1 MSRTTTRRPTRSK
14 KVKAARPTV
23 CPYRLRTLVALFIIV
38 MGGFLYRLAD
48 LQLTPDP
55 ALAEPISN
63 TLRSE
68 ELPAR
73 RGALVDRLGRP
84 LAYSLPAPTIVA
96 DPRLITDEQI
106 PWVVGELS
114 QLLDTDPEVMARRL
128 ASDAHFVYLDRQ
140 VDPEIGEAVMEL
152 GLPGVWTYEEPRRE
166 HPNGSCTGLSLLG
179 RVDTDHNG
187 ISGLERIFDELL
199 TGTPGLRAAEVSADR
214 RSTIVGGQQIIEPAI
229 PGEELQLTLD
239 RDIQFKVQ
247 EILEE
252 ALEAHDADLGTV
264 IVTVPSTGAVLASVG
279 GVRNEETG
287 LIECT
292 SNNLAFTHTF
302 EPGSTMKAIS
312 IAAAIESGSILSYES
327 NTVPVEL
334 TYPLDDGKTFY
345 IRDQH
350 RYEERDYSAS
360 DILVRSSNVGTALI
374 AAETEEHSPGAVF
387 DTMQRFGFGSVTGVD
402 FPGESPG
409 ILNPFLSTVALPTA
423 SYGQGVAVTSA
434 QIIEAYNTLANGG
447 VEVPLVVTTDAI
459 GEAPT
464 EQVVSGETAATIM
477 GMLRGVVELDE
488 GTGNLAAIPG
498 YTVAGKT
505 STAWQPCGLS
515 GYRCPEDDPDGRVRH
530 YTPGFAGIVSND
542 QGPQFSVF
550 VMIDNPKGEFYG
562 GNVAAPVFAEI
573 AAYTARQLQIPQTAA
588 DVTTSAVR
596 AEAATVTVD
605 TVPVESQ
612 DG

>member
-1 MSRTTTRRPTRSK
+1 MSRSTTRRPTRSK

-128 ASDAHFVYLDRQ
+128 AGDAHFVYLDRQ
-140 VDPEIGEAVMEL
+140 VDPEIGEAVEAL
-152 GLPGVWTYEEPRRE
+152 DLPGVWSYEEPRRE

-199 TGTPGLRAAEVSADR
+199 TGSPGLRAAEVSADR

-229 PGEELQLTLD
+229 PGEEIQLTLD

-252 ALEAHDADLGTV
+252 ALDVYDADLGTV
-264 IVTVPSTGAVLASVG
+264 IVTVPSTGALLASVG
-279 GVRNEETG
+279 AVRDEETG
-287 LIECT
+287 LIDCT

-312 IAAAIESGSILSYES
+312 LAAAVESGSILPHEI
-327 NTVPVEL
+327 NTMPVEL
-334 TYPLDDGKTFY
+334 TYPLDGGETFY
-345 IRDQH
+345 IRDQN
-350 RYEERDYSAS
+350 RWEERDYSAF

-374 AAETEEHSPGAVF
+374 AAETEEHAPGAVY

-423 SYGQGVAVTSA
+423 SYGQGVGVTSA

-459 GEAPT
+459 GEAT
-464 EQVVSGETAATIM
+464 NEQVVSGETAATIM
-477 GMLRGVVELDE
+477 SMLRGVVELDE
-488 GTGNLAAIPG
+488 GTGNLASVPG

-505 STAWQPCGLS
+505 STAWQPCGVS
-515 GYRCPEDDPDGRVRH
+515 GYLCPDDDPDGRDRH

-550 VMIDNPKGEFYG
+550 VMIDNPKGEYYG

-588 DVTTSAVR
+588 DVTTTAVR
-596 AEAATVTVD
+596 AEAASVPVD
-605 TVPVESQ
+605 TVPIESQ